1 MTYSATR
8 KISIPTASPGASGDT
23 IARMARP
30 RLLAL
35 SRQLYR
41 DSVIYRGIVDRIA
54 DCVGAGWSLQRADND
69 ARAEEAARGW
79 AAACGAAGEP
89 LDDLLRVL
97 AREWVLTGEAW
108 AVYTTAG
115 VQVVESEHVDDI
127 ERAPGGALTA
137 VAVREIRGGRVES
150 RKISSENLA
159 WIVDTDQP
167 SARRGVPVMQA
178 AFPVIALVQDVLES
192 EARSWRIQSK
202 LVMTILS
209 QDAGAAMGEA
219 DDQGVEVVE
228 DDLAYIWQAR
238 PGDSLNVIDRSIPG
252 RNFTD
257 GLRTY
262 LRIIG
267 QAVGLPLEV
276 VLLDW
281 TQSNFSQSRAA
292 LAAANAWFE
301 KKRKIFSRMISR
313 IVGWAL
319 PGPWAP
325 VARALPWTDPQAEIE
340 ISAARLDRGL
350 SSYSE
355 EARRLGVDPGDLRAQ
370 VAADIEAA
378 VRLARE
384 IEARTG
390 VQVPWERLCGYA
402 PGKTALAMRE
412 AGARKQEELQ

>member
-1 MTYSATR
+1 MSYASAR
-8 KISIPTASPGASGDT
+8 KISIPTAAPGASGDA
-23 IARMARP
+23 ISRMARP

-41 DSVIYRGIVDRIA
+41 DSVVYRGLVDRIA
-54 DCVGAGWSLQRADND
+54 DCVGSGWSLQRADND
-69 ARAEEAARGW
+69 ARAEAAARGW
-79 AAACGAAGEP
+79 AAACGAAGES
-89 LDDLLRVL
+89 LDDLLRML

-115 VQVVESEHVDDI
+115 VQIIESEHVDDI

-159 WIVDTDQP
+159 WLIEADQP
-167 SARRGVPVMQA
+167 SARRGVPLLQA

-209 QDAGAAMGEA
+209 QDAGAAMGPT
-219 DDQGVEVVE
+219 DDAGVELVE

-238 PGDSLNVIDRSIPG
+238 PGDSLSVIDRTIPG

-257 GLRTY
+257 GLRSY
-262 LRIIG
+262 LRVIG
-267 QAVGLPLEV
+267 QSIGLPLEV
-276 VLLDW
+276 VMLDW

-292 LAAANAWFE
+292 LAAANAWFDRR
-301 KKRKIFSRMISR
+301 RKIFSRIISR
-313 IVGWAL
+313 IVGWSL

-355 EARRLGVDPGDLRAQ
+355 EARRLGVDPGDLREQ

-402 PGKTALAMRE
+402 PGKTALALRE
-412 AGARKQEELQ
+412 AGARKQEDA

>member
-8 KISIPTASPGASGDT
+8 KISIPTAAPGASGDT

-41 DSVIYRGIVDRIA
+41 DSVVYRGLVDRIA

-79 AAACGAAGEP
+79 AAACGSAGEP
-89 LDDLLRVL
+89 LDDLLRML

-115 VQVVESEHVDDI
+115 VQIIESEHVDDI

-159 WIVDTDQP
+159 CIVDTDQP

-209 QDAGAAMGEA
+209 QDAGAAMGPT
-219 DDQGVEVVE
+219 DDEGVELVE

-238 PGDSLNVIDRSIPG
+238 PGDALNVVDRTVPG

-262 LRIIG
+262 LRVIG
-267 QAVGLPLEV
+267 QSIGLPLEV
-276 VLLDW
+276 VMLDW

-301 KKRKIFSRMISR
+301 KKRKILSRMISR

-378 VRLARE
+378 VALARD

-402 PGKTALAMRE
+402 PSKTALAVRE
-412 AGARKQEELQ
+412 ASAGKEGNA